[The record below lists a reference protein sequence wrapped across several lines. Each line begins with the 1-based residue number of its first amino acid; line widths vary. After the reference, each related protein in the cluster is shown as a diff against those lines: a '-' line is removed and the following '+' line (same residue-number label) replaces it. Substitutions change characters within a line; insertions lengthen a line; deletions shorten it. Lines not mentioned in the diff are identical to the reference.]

1 MADFDLLVLG
11 GGTGGYAAAFRAA
24 QLGKRVA
31 LIEKSKVGGTCLHW
45 GCIPAKAMLETG
57 DLLAKIGKAA
67 EFGIRLTPA
76 EGIDASVIG
85 ARRDKIVARMH
96 AGLKSLFKKNGVE
109 LIAGSGTLVGD
120 GAIEVE
126 LVDEAGA
133 ATGERRRVSA
143 TDIIVASGSSVRRIP
158 GLETDG
164 TLIVSSDE
172 IVTGTFA
179 PKRVIVIGGGAV
191 GCEFASYFRDL
202 GAETTIVEMLPAIVP
217 LEDRDAS
224 KELARAFTKR
234 GIAIHV
240 AHRIAEGS
248 LAREA
253 TSVRLAI
260 EPIPADGAAID
271 PNTKINLEAD
281 LLIVAAGRVPNSGG
295 IGLDA
300 TAAVVERG
308 FIKVDAQ
315 MCTAD
320 PHVYAVGDVI
330 GGLQLAHVAAHEG
343 LIAAQAIAGEP
354 IHAMEYAKQP
364 RATYC
369 RPEVASVGW
378 SSQELERD
386 GIPFVAGQVPFLAI
400 AKAHIGGDADGF
412 CKVLR
417 HAESGALLG
426 VHMVGP
432 KVTDLIAEAS
442 LALELGATA
451 TQLGGTTHPHP
462 TLSEIIGEAALVSI
476 GRSVNF

>member
-1 MADFDLLVLG
+1 MADHELLVLG

-24 QLGKRVA
+24 QLGRRVA
-31 LIEKSKVGGTCLHW
+31 LVEQAKVGGTCLHW

-67 EFGIRLTPA
+67 DFGIQISPA
-76 EGIDASVIG
+76 TGIDPVAVG

-109 LIAGSGTLVGD
+109 LIAGRATLQGG
-120 GAIEVE
+120 GAVEVS
-126 LVDEAGA
+126 LVDESGSP
-133 ATGERRRVSA
+133 TGESRRITA
-143 TDIIVASGSSVRRIP
+143 TDIVIATGSSVRRIS

-164 TLIVSSDE
+164 KLIVSSDE
-172 IVTGTFA
+172 IVTGTLKPA
-179 PKRVIVIGGGAV
+179 SVIVVGAGAV

-202 GAETTIVEMLPAIVP
+202 GAQTTIVEMLPALVP
-217 LEDRDAS
+217 LEERDAS

-240 AHRIAEGS
+240 AYRIREGS
-248 LAREA
+248 LVKGASGV
-253 TSVRLAI
+253 TLLI
-260 EPIPADGAAID
+260 EPVDGGEAIPLSA
-271 PNTKINLEAD
+271 E
-281 LLIVAAGRVPNSGG
+281 LLVVAAGRVPNSGEIG
-295 IGLDA
+295 IEKTKAL
-300 TAAVVERG
+300 VERG

-315 MCTAD
+315 MQTAE
-320 PHVYAVGDVI
+320 PHLYAVGDVI

-343 LIAAQAIAGEP
+343 MIAAHAIAGEP
-354 IHAMEYAKQP
+354 LHPMDYIRQP

-369 RPEVASVGW
+369 RPEVASVGYT
-378 SSQELERD
+378 SQELERD
-386 GIPFVAGQVPFLAI
+386 GVPFVVGQVPFLAI

-417 HAESGALLG
+417 HAESGAILG

-442 LALELGATA
+442 LAMELGATA
-451 TQLGGTTHPHP
+451 AQVGGTTHPHP

>member
-1 MADFDLLVLG
+1 MADYDLLVLG

-31 LIEKSKVGGTCLHW
+31 LIEKAKVGGTCLHW

-67 EFGIRLTPA
+67 DFGIRISPA
-76 EGIDASVIG
+76 EGVDPMAVG

-109 LIAGSGTLVGD
+109 LIAGVGTLAGDGVIDVDLVGD
-120 GAIEVE
+120 
-126 LVDEAGA
+126 AGV
-133 ATGERRRVSA
+133 ATGERRSVSA
-143 TDIIVASGSSVRRIP
+143 TDIVVASGSSVRRIP

-164 TLIVSSDE
+164 TVIVNSDD
-172 IVTGTFA
+172 IVTGAFA
-179 PKRVIVIGGGAV
+179 PKRVVVIGGGAI

-224 KELARAFTKR
+224 KELARAFAKR
-234 GIAIHV
+234 GIAIYV
-240 AHRIAEGS
+240 AHRIVDGS
-248 LAREA
+248 LQREA
-253 TSVRLAI
+253 SSVRLSI
-260 EPIPADGAAID
+260 EPITAEGATPD
-271 PNTKINLEAD
+271 PTAAVSLEAD
-281 LLIVAAGRVPNSGG
+281 LLVVAAGRVPNSVG
-295 IGLDA
+295 IGIEK
-300 TAAVVERG
+300 TKAVVDRG

-315 MCTAD
+315 MRTAD

-343 LIAAQAIAGEP
+343 LIAAQAIADAP

-386 GIPFVAGQVPFLAI
+386 GIPFVAGQVPFMAI
-400 AKAHIGGDADGF
+400 AKAHVGGDADGF

-442 LALELGATA
+442 LAMELGASA
-451 TQLGGTTHPHP
+451 EQVGGTTHPHP
-462 TLSEIIGEAALVSI
+462 TLSEILGEAALVSI

>member
-1 MADFDLLVLG
+1 MPDYDLLVLG

-31 LIEKSKVGGTCLHW
+31 LVEQSKVGGTCLHW
-45 GCIPAKAMLETG
+45 GCIPAKAMLESG

-67 EFGIRLTPA
+67 DFGIQITPA
-76 EGIDASVIG
+76 TGIDTAVVG
-85 ARRDKIVARMH
+85 ARRDKIVAKMH
-96 AGLKSLFKKNGVE
+96 AGLKSLFKKNNVE
-109 LIAGSGTLVGD
+109 LIAARGTITAPGTVNV
-120 GAIEVE
+120 A

-133 ATGERRRVSA
+133 PTGEARTISA
-143 TDIIVASGSSVRRIP
+143 TDIVVATGSSVRSIP

-164 TLIVSSDE
+164 TVIVDSDD
-172 IVTGTFA
+172 IVTGTLH
-179 PKRVIVIGGGAV
+179 PKRVIVVGGGAV
-191 GCEFASYFRDL
+191 GCEFASYFRDI
-202 GAETTIVEMLPAIVP
+202 GAETTIVEMLPALVP

-240 AHRIAEGS
+240 AHRISEGS
-248 LAREA
+248 L
-253 TSVRLAI
+253 VRSADGVSLSI
-260 EPIPADGAAID
+260 EPVDGTGTATA
-271 PNTKINLEAD
+271 LSAD
-281 LLIVAAGRVPNSGG
+281 LLVVAAGRVPNSGN
-295 IGLDA
+295 IGLEN
-300 TAAVVERG
+300 TAATVERG
-308 FIKVDAQ
+308 FITVDAQ
-315 MCTAD
+315 MRTTQE
-320 PHVYAVGDVI
+320 HLYAVGDVI

-343 LIAAQAIAGEP
+343 LIAAHAIAGQP
-354 IHAMEYAKQP
+354 IHEMNYTKQP

-369 RPEVASVGW
+369 RPEVASVGATT
-378 SSQELERD
+378 QELERD
-386 GIPFVAGQVPFLAI
+386 GVPFVAGVMPFAAI
-400 AKAHIGGDADGF
+400 AKAHIGGDSDGF

-451 TQLGGTTHPHP
+451 DQLGGTTHPHP
-462 TLSEIIGEAALVSI
+462 TLSEVLGEAALVSL

>member
-1 MADFDLLVLG
+1 MPDLDLLVLG

-24 QLGKRVA
+24 QLGQRVA
-31 LIEKSKVGGTCLHW
+31 LVEQAKVGGTCLHW

-67 EFGIRLTPA
+67 DFGIEIAPA
-76 EGIDASVIG
+76 SGVDVGTVG

-96 AGLKSLFKKNGVE
+96 AGLTSLFKKNGVE
-109 LIAGSGTLVGD
+109 LIAGRGTLLGE
-120 GAIEVE
+120 GRIEIA
-126 LVDEAGA
+126 LVDAGGA
-133 ATGERRRVSA
+133 PTGEQRTVSA
-143 TDIIVASGSSVRRIP
+143 ANVVVATGSSVRRIP

-164 TLIVSSDE
+164 TVVVDSDHIVKGTFKPKSVLIV
-172 IVTGTFA
+172 
-179 PKRVIVIGGGAV
+179 GGGAI

-202 GAETTIVEMLPAIVP
+202 GAATTIVEMLPALVP

-224 KELARAFTKR
+224 RELARAFAKR

-240 AHRIAEGS
+240 GHRVVDGS
-248 LAREA
+248 L
-253 TSVRLAI
+253 VRR
-260 EPIPADGAAID
+260 PDGASLSIAPVEGDGAPIALD
-271 PNTKINLEAD
+271 AD
-281 LLIVAAGRVPNSGG
+281 LVVVAAGRVPNSA
-295 IGLDA
+295 GLGLEK

-308 FIKVDAQ
+308 FIKVDAR
-315 MCTAD
+315 MRTAD

-343 LIAAQAIAGEP
+343 LIAAQSIAGQP
-354 IHAMEYAKQP
+354 IHPIEYAKQP

-378 SSQELERD
+378 TSAELERD
-386 GIPFVAGQVPFLAI
+386 GIPFTAGQVPFAAI

-417 HAESGALLG
+417 HAESGAVLG

-442 LALELGATA
+442 LALEMGATA
-451 TQLGGTTHPHP
+451 AQLGGTTHPHP
-462 TLSEIIGEAALVSI
+462 TLSEIVGEAALVSI
-476 GRSVNF
+476 GRAVNF